1 MSNRQYG
8 DTSKDDISGSESGFG
23 NGLRN
28 RIYSIIFESDTPASK
43 LFDEALIVSIMLSVI
58 VVMLDSVNAVNASH
72 GDLLHSLEWMFT
84 ILFTIEYFLRLISI
98 GRPVRYATSFFGV
111 VDLLAII
118 PTYLSLFLPGSQYF
132 VVIRVLRLLR
142 VFRVLKLVQYIS
154 EADLLIR
161 ALRASRQK
169 ITLFLFAV
177 VNLVIILGSAMY
189 VIEGTEH
196 GFSSIPLSVY
206 WAVITLTTVGYGD
219 IVPQTPLGQGLAM
232 CIMIIG
238 YGIIAVPTGIVT
250 AEIAYA
256 SKIES
261 TGSSCSITRVCHE
274 CSAEGHDVDAEFCK
288 ICGAK
293 L

>member
-1 MSNRQYG
+1 MNNRQYG
-8 DTSKDDISGSESGFG
+8 DILKNDTSDFGSG
-23 NGLRN
+23 NGLRH
-28 RIYSIIFESDTPASK
+28 RIYAIMFESDTPAGK
-43 LFDEALIVSIMLSVI
+43 FFDEALIFSIMLSVI
-58 VVMLDSVNAVNASH
+58 VVMLDSVSAVNASH
-72 GDLLHSLEWMFT
+72 GNLLHSLEWMFT
-84 ILFTIEYFLRLISI
+84 ILFTIEYFLRLFSI

-118 PTYLSLFLPGSQYF
+118 PTYVSLFLPGSQYLI
-132 VVIRVLRLLR
+132 VIRVLRLLR
-142 VFRVLKLVQYIS
+142 VFRILKLVKYLN
-154 EADLLIR
+154 EADMLTK
-161 ALRASRQK
+161 ALRASQQK
-169 ITLFLFAV
+169 IIIFLFAV
-177 VNLVIILGSAMY
+177 VNMVIILGSAMY

-196 GFSSIPLSVY
+196 GFTSIPLSIY

-250 AEIAYA
+250 AEIAYV
-256 SKIES
+256 SKEKPTSRI
-261 TGSSCSITRVCHE
+261 CPE
-274 CSAEGHDVDAEFCK
+274 CSAEGHDANAEFCK

>member
-1 MSNRQYG
+1 MTMNNRQYG
-8 DTSKDDISGSESGFG
+8 DTSKDDTSGSESG
-23 NGLRN
+23 NSLRK
-28 RIYSIIFESDTPASK
+28 RIYIILFESDTPAGK
-43 LFDEALIVSIMLSVI
+43 FFDEALIVTIMLSVI
-58 VVMLDSVNAVNASH
+58 VVMLDSVSAVNASH

-98 GRPVRYATSFFGV
+98 ERPVRYATSFFGI
-111 VDLLAII
+111 VDFMAII
-118 PTYLSLFLPGSQYF
+118 PTYLSLFMPGSQYF
-132 VVIRVLRLLR
+132 IVIRVLRLLR
-142 VFRVLKLVQYIS
+142 IFRILKLVQYLS

-161 ALRASRQK
+161 ALSSSRQK

-189 VIEGTEH
+189 VIEGAEH
-196 GFSSIPLSVY
+196 GFTSIPLSIY
-206 WAVITLTTVGYGD
+206 WAVITLTTVGYGNV
-219 IVPQTPLGQGLAM
+219 VPQTPVGQGLAM

-238 YGIIAVPTGIVT
+238 YGIIAVPTGIIT

-256 SKIES
+256 SKVES

>member
-8 DTSKDDISGSESGFG
+8 DTSEDDASGSGSD
-23 NGLRN
+23 NGLRH
-28 RIYSIIFESDTPASK
+28 RIYVILFESDTPAGK
-43 LFDEALIVSIMLSVI
+43 FFDEALIVTIMLSII
-58 VVMLDSVNAVNASH
+58 VVMLDSVSAVKTSH
-72 GDLLHSLEWMFT
+72 GDLLYSLEWIFT
-84 ILFTIEYFLRLISI
+84 ILFTIEYFLRLFSI
-98 GRPVRYATSFFGV
+98 GRPVRYATSFFGI
-111 VDLLAII
+111 VDLLAIV
-118 PTYLSLFLPGSQYF
+118 PTYLSLFLPGTQYL
-132 VVIRVLRLLR
+132 VVVRVLRLLR
-142 VFRVLKLVQYIS
+142 VFRVLKLVQYLS
-154 EADLLIR
+154 EADLLLK

-189 VIEGTEH
+189 VIEGAEH
-196 GFSSIPLSVY
+196 GFTSIPTSIY

-219 IVPQTPLGQGLAM
+219 IVPQTPFGQGLAM

-256 SKIES
+256 SKVES

-274 CSAEGHDVDAEFCK
+274 CSAEGHDVDADFCK

>member
-1 MSNRQYG
+1 LKE
-8 DTSKDDISGSESGFG
+8 DTSGSGD
-23 NGLRN
+23 GLRK
-28 RIYSIIFESDTPASK
+28 RIYAIMFESDTPAGK
-43 LFDEALIVSIMLSVI
+43 FFDEALIFSIMLSVI
-58 VVMLDSVNAVNASH
+58 VVMLDSVSAVNASH
-72 GDLLHSLEWMFT
+72 GNLLHSLEWMFT
-84 ILFTIEYFLRLISI
+84 ILFTIEYFLRLFSI

-118 PTYLSLFLPGSQYF
+118 PTYVSLFLPGSQYLI
-132 VVIRVLRLLR
+132 VIRVLRLLR
-142 VFRVLKLVQYIS
+142 VFRILKLVKYLN
-154 EADLLIR
+154 EADMLTK
-161 ALRASRQK
+161 ALRASQQK
-169 ITLFLFAV
+169 IIIFLFAV
-177 VNLVIILGSAMY
+177 VNMVIILGSAMY

-196 GFSSIPLSVY
+196 GFTSIPLSIY

-250 AEIAYA
+250 AEIAYV
-256 SKIES
+256 SKEKPTSRI
-261 TGSSCSITRVCHE
+261 CPE
-274 CSAEGHDVDAEFCK
+274 CSAEGHDANAEFCK

>member
-1 MSNRQYG
+1 MNNRQYG
-8 DTSKDDISGSESGFG
+8 DTSKDDTSGSESG
-23 NGLRN
+23 NSLRK
-28 RIYSIIFESDTPASK
+28 RIYIILFESDTPAGK
-43 LFDEALIVSIMLSVI
+43 FFDEALIVTIMLSVI
-58 VVMLDSVNAVNASH
+58 VVMLDSVSAVNASH

-98 GRPVRYATSFFGV
+98 ERPVRYATSFFGI
-111 VDLLAII
+111 VDFMAII
-118 PTYLSLFLPGSQYF
+118 PTYLSLFMPGSQYF
-132 VVIRVLRLLR
+132 IVIRVLRLLR
-142 VFRVLKLVQYIS
+142 IFRILKLVQYLS

-161 ALRASRQK
+161 ALSSSRQK

-189 VIEGTEH
+189 VIEGAEH
-196 GFSSIPLSVY
+196 GFTSIPLSIY
-206 WAVITLTTVGYGD
+206 WAVITLTTVGYGNV
-219 IVPQTPLGQGLAM
+219 VPQTPVGQGLAM

-238 YGIIAVPTGIVT
+238 YGIIAVPTGIIT

-256 SKIES
+256 SKVES

>member
-8 DTSKDDISGSESGFG
+8 DTSKDDISGSESGYG

-28 RIYSIIFESDTPASK
+28 RIYTIIFESDTPAGK
-43 LFDEALIVSIMLSVI
+43 FFDEALIVTIMLSVI
-58 VVMLDSVNAVNASH
+58 VVMLDSVSAVNASY

-98 GRPVRYATSFFGV
+98 GRPVRYATSFFGI
-111 VDLLAII
+111 VDLLAIL
-118 PTYLSLFLPGSQYF
+118 PTYLSLFLPGTHYL
-132 VVIRVLRLLR
+132 VVVRVLRLLR
-142 VFRVLKLVQYIS
+142 VFRVLKLVQYLS
-154 EADLLIR
+154 EADLLIK

-189 VIEGTEH
+189 VIEGAEH
-196 GFSSIPLSVY
+196 GFTSIPTSIY

-219 IVPQTPLGQGLAM
+219 IVPQTPFGQGLAM

-256 SKIES
+256 SKEMS
-261 TGSSCSITRVCHE
+261 SGSSCSITRVCHE
-274 CSAEGHDVDAEFCK
+274 CSAEGHDVDADFCK

>member
-1 MSNRQYG
+1 MNDIQHG
-8 DTSKDDISGSESGFG
+8 DASKNETSESVP
-23 NGLRN
+23 NVGLRT
-28 RIYSIIFESDTPASK
+28 RIYTIIFESDTPAGK
-43 LFDEALIVSIMLSVI
+43 FFDEALIVTIMLSVI
-58 VVMLDSVNAVNASH
+58 VVMLDSVSSINASH

-98 GRPVRYATSFFGV
+98 GRPVKYATSFFGI

-118 PTYLSLFLPGSQYF
+118 PTYLSLFLPGTHYL

-142 VFRVLKLVQYIS
+142 VFRVLKLVQYLS

-169 ITLFLFAV
+169 ITLFLFAIL
-177 VNLVIILGSAMY
+177 NLVIILGSAMY
-189 VIEGTEH
+189 VIEGAEH
-196 GFSSIPLSVY
+196 GFTSIPTSIY

-219 IVPQTPLGQGLAM
+219 IVPQTAFGQGLAM
-232 CIMIIG
+232 LIMIIG
-238 YGIIAVPTGIVT
+238 YAIIAVPTGIVT

-256 SKIES
+256 SKVVP
-261 TGSSCSITRVCHE
+261 TGRVCKE
-274 CSAEGHDVDAEFCK
+274 CSAEGHDADAEFCK
-288 ICGAK
+288 KCGAM